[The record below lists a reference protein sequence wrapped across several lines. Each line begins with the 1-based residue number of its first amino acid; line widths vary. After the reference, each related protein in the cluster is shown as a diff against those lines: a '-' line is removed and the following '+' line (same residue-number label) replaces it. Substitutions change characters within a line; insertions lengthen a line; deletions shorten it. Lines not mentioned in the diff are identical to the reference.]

1 MSDFTCAV
9 EEAAAGE
16 RAIVRLGGDLHVS
29 NAFAIHQKLV
39 SLAEK
44 YSALDIVLGDVTAF
58 DVSAMQLLLAAKKET
73 DTQVKVSF
81 GEGCDSVTHW
91 LKVAGMT
98 SAFAA

>member
-1 MSDFTCAV
+1 MSDFSCAV

-44 YSALDIVLGDVTAF
+44 YSALDMSLEM
-58 DVSAMQLLLAAKKET
+58 SRRLMSLPCSCCWRRRKKQIRRSKSPLE
-73 DTQVKVSF
+73 
-81 GEGCDSVTHW
+81 
-91 LKVAGMT
+91 KVAT
-98 SAFAA
+98 V